1 MTPKT
6 NTRDADQQITNW
18 FENISVML
26 SLENHPGPN
35 TFLTRRQVDASAIEP
50 VDKWMQPCVDAPTRI
65 LEFNVEFARPKPAAL
80 REHWARRSSLRSSGG
95 GKLRIRRP

>member
-6 NTRDADQQITNW
+6 NTGDADQQITNW
-18 FENISVML
+18 FENLSVML

-50 VDKWMQPCVDAPTRI
+50 VDKWMQPCVDAPSCR
-65 LEFNVEFARPKPAAL
+65 
-80 REHWARRSSLRSSGG
+80 HGC
-95 GKLRIRRP
+95 LRIRRRMPTEHFDDSMLLCSFHFF